1 MEMFFQEIITHNEEI
16 YITNERHIE
25 AFTNALEALNM
36 VRDSIDSGMPEDLY
50 PIDLMNAYEE
60 LGRIIGENVGEDL
73 IDMIFAEF
81 CMGK

>member
-1 MEMFFQEIITHNEEI
+1 MEMFFQGDITHNEEI

-50 PIDLMNAYEE
+50 Q
-60 LGRIIGENVGEDL
+60 
-73 IDMIFAEF
+73 
-81 CMGK
+81 